1 VHQLRFLFTPSES
14 STSVH
19 SSSTRSPALG
29 YLYFPLEISRCA
41 ERFADLYFPFDFQ
54 SSYSSNRSKHL
65 MNSVRSSVSVASR
78 PSPIVF
84 PARVSQSDCFPG
96 PLQQATPL
104 FAVVCCQSAR
114 PQSAPPRARFC
125 CQIRCSP
132 SFLRCAIWSLLCF
145 VTLPWP
151 GPAVLSSRLQRVW
164 PSVSPWC

>member
-1 VHQLRFLFTPSES
+1 VYQLRFLFTPSES

-29 YLYFPLEISRCA
+29 YLYFPPEISRCA

-84 PARVSQSDCFPG
+84 PARFAPASDPF
-96 PLQQATPL
+96 
-104 FAVVCCQSAR
+104 VCCQSAR

-145 VTLPWP
+145 VTLPRP